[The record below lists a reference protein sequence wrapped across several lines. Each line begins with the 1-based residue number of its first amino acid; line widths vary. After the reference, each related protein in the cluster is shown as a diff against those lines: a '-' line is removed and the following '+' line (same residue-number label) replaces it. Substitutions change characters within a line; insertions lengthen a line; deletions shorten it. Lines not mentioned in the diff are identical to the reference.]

1 MYHPPSKRKQ
11 IIQRAIIYGIMSTTV
26 IGLVVVL
33 VFIMLGYQFN
43 RDDGRIEQ
51 GGLVQFDSRP
61 TGGTVSIDGASF
73 GTRTPSKT
81 TLLAGQHFV
90 TMTRDGYKSW
100 QKSVD
105 VIAGSVLWLNY
116 TRFIPNDL
124 KPANVADF
132 STVSSTSVSPNSK
145 WMLLKENPSDASL
158 HLFDLSGDTVKHT
171 TLELPAGSYTPT
183 TEGRAHSFSLVKWDP
198 DSRYVIVKHVYDDT
212 KTEWLVVDT
221 QNVDETKN
229 VTKLLS
235 IDASKLVFSGNNP
248 KILYAQI
255 GSDVRRVD
263 LGLATLSRPLVSNVS
278 EFSLYDDSTIV
289 FSSLIDPDTKKR
301 SVGYYD
307 EGADNIQTVRSYSD
321 DGTALLHLALGKYF
335 SDTYFAISYGEKI
348 DVLKGDF
355 SNSSKAKQVASTTIA
370 GGAQYL
376 SVPTDGRFVVAQ
388 HDGTYVV
395 TDLELNKTTTTTLK
409 GASEVK
415 EQLQWLDTY
424 TVWSDR
430 DSMVR
435 LYEFDGANQHDIM
448 PVTPGFNVT
457 LNPDAKYLYGIMKS
471 EDGAYHLERVRM
483 VLP

>member
-1 MYHPPSKRKQ
+1 MYHQPSKRKQ
-11 IIQRAIIYGIMSTTV
+11 IIQRAVIYGLMSATV
-26 IGLVVVL
+26 IGLVIVL
-33 VFIMLGYQFN
+33 VFVMLGYQFN
-43 RDDGRIEQ
+43 GDDGRIEQ

-90 TMTRDGYKSW
+90 TMTRDGYRSW
-100 QKSVD
+100 QKSVN

-124 KPANVADF
+124 KPANVEDF
-132 STVSSTSVSPNSK
+132 SSVSSTSVSPNSK
-145 WMLLKENPSDASL
+145 WMAVKENPSDTAI
-158 HLFDLSGDTVKHT
+158 HLVDISGDTVKPA
-171 TLELPAGSYTPT
+171 TLELPAGSYTPSS
-183 TEGRAHSFSLVKWDP
+183 EGKTHSFVLVKWDP
-198 DSRYVIVKHVYDDT
+198 DSRYIIVKHTYDDT

-221 QNVDETKN
+221 QNVADTKN

-235 IDASKLVFSGNNP
+235 IDASNVVFSGNNP

-255 GSDVRRVD
+255 GSDVRRLD
-263 LGLATLSRPLVSNVS
+263 IGLATMSRPLVSNAA
-278 EFSLYDDSTIV
+278 EFSIYDDSTIV
-289 FSSLIDPDTKKR
+289 FSTLVDPDTKKR

-307 EGADNIQTVRSYSD
+307 EGADKIQTIRTYTD
-321 DGTALLHLALGKYF
+321 DGTALLHLAIGKYF
-335 SDTYFAISYGEKI
+335 NDTYFAIAYGDKV

-355 SNSSKAKQVASTTIA
+355 SHPSKAKQVASATIA

-376 SVPTDGRFVVAQ
+376 SIPTDGRFVAAQ
-388 HDGTYVV
+388 HDDTLVV
-395 TDLELNKTTTTTLK
+395 TDLELNKTTTTKLK
-409 GASEVK
+409 GTSEVK
-415 EQLQWLDTY
+415 EQMQWLDTY

-448 PVTPGFNVT
+448 PVTPGLNVT
-457 LNPDAKYLYGIMKS
+457 LNPDAKYLYGIIKS
-471 EDGAYHLERVRM
+471 EDGMYHLERVRM